1 MGRVT
6 AAPARM
12 RALLGSRE
20 LIVAPFVTDALQ
32 ARLAAA
38 TGFSAVYMTG
48 FGTAAAR
55 GYPDLGLL
63 TMTEMV
69 DAART
74 IAAAVEVPVIADADT
89 GYGNAVNV
97 SRTIHE
103 YAAAGA
109 AAVHIEDQS
118 WPKRCG
124 FLAGKEVVP
133 VAAMVAKVRAANE
146 ARAGTD
152 LVLIGRTDA
161 LQPLG
166 WDDAEQR
173 ARRYRDA
180 GGDLVFVDG
189 ILTEADLDQYARR
202 LADVPRV
209 YNGALLPSADVAA
222 RGFAVQL
229 HPGTMLSAFA
239 HMRDVLAEL
248 KASGQIPGAFD
259 PAVFADMLRVLG
271 VPETLAL
278 AGKYAADE

>member
-12 RALLGSRE
+12 RALLGTRE

>member
-166 WDDAEQR
+166 WDDAERR
-173 ARRYRDA
+173 ARSYRDA
-180 GGDLVFVDG
+180 GADLVFVDG
-189 ILTEADLDQYARR
+189 ILTEGDLDQYARR